1 MIRSAPPDSRFGQF
15 LTRVIVVIALV
26 GLTLVAWWIRHTLL
40 LAFGGLIV
48 SVVILAL
55 ARPLSR
61 LTGLPHLAAVATA
74 TLLIGAALGLALWQA
89 APALLTQAAELR
101 EALPQAV
108 ASLRDRFPGLLAQ
121 DALTQSSV
129 ISGIAGQITL
139 WSTRLVEGITAILL
153 VVLAGLFFAA
163 APGRYTEGLVRLV
176 PPSRQETARHAV
188 RSAGTA
194 LRAWLL
200 GQLVAMGV
208 VGSGVALGTWM
219 IGLPAPLAL
228 GLVAGLLEFVPV
240 IGPILGAIPA
250 LLLAMTMGWSMFVW
264 TAGLYLAVEQL
275 ESNML
280 LPMIERSVAS
290 VPPALFLL
298 ALVAIGTLFGLT
310 GVILAAPLT
319 VVGYVLVNELYV
331 KPLNDGSGA

>member
-1 MIRSAPPDSRFGQF
+1 MSRPAPTEPDLGPF
-15 LTRVIVVIALV
+15 LTRVILIIALV
-26 GLTLVAWWIRHTLL
+26 GLALIAWWIRHTLL

-61 LTGLPHLAAVATA
+61 LTGLPHLASVAA
-74 TLLIGAALGLALWQA
+74 AALLIALAVGLALWQA
-89 APALLTQAAELR
+89 APALLVQAAELR
-101 EALPQAV
+101 EALPQAA
-108 ASLRDRFPGLLAQ
+108 ASIRDRFPGIFAR
-121 DALTQSSV
+121 DALAQSSV

-139 WSTRLVEGITAILL
+139 WSTRLAEGITAVLL
-153 VVLAGLFFAA
+153 VVLAGVFFAV
-163 APGRYTEGLVRLV
+163 APHRYTEGLVRLV
-176 PPSRQETARHAV
+176 PPARQETARHAV
-188 RSAGTA
+188 ASASTA

-200 GQLVAMGV
+200 GQLVAMAV
-208 VGSGVALGTWM
+208 VGGGVALGTWM

-240 IGPILGAIPA
+240 VGPILGAIPA
-250 LLLAMTMGWSMFVW
+250 LLLALTMGWSMFIW
-264 TAGLYLAVEQL
+264 TAGLYLAIEQL
-275 ESNML
+275 ESNLL

-298 ALVAIGTLFGLT
+298 TFVAIGTLFGLT

-331 KPLNDGSGA
+331 KPLNDGGG